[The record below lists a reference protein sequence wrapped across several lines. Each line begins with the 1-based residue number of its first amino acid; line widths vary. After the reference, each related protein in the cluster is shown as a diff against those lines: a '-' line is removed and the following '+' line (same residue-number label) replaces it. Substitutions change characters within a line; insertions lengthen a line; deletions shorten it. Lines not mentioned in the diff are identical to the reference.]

1 MFQVP
6 AGTKHYHRILQTLTP
21 PVTPKY
27 MYILSGAIIKNEL
40 HVHITILEFSAA
52 YIYLNTCPV

>member
-1 MFQVP
+1 MFPVP
-6 AGTKHYHRILQTLTP
+6 AGTKHYHRIVHTHSL

-27 MYILSGAIIKNEL
+27 ILSGEIIKNEL

-52 YIYLNTCPV
+52 YI